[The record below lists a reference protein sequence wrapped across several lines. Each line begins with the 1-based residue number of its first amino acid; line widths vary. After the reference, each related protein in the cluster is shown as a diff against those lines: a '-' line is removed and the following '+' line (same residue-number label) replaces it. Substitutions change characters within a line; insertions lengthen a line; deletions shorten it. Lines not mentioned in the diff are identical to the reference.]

1 MQIREISLKELDI
14 AFELV
19 KELRVDLEYDEFEDL
34 VYEMRHQEYKMFGIF
49 EKDKL
54 ITYAGLCVLVN
65 LYHKRH
71 LYLYDFVTTSS
82 LKSKGYGSKM
92 MEYLYDYARLRNCE
106 NFVLSSG
113 LQRKE
118 AHRFYEREGFNK
130 KSYLFVKTLH
140 VSI

>member
-19 KELRVDLEYDEFEDL
+19 KELRTELEYGEFEDL
-34 VYEMRHQEYKMFGIF
+34 IYEMRHQEYKMFGIF
-49 EKDKL
+49 EKEKL
-54 ITYAGLCVLVN
+54 ITYAGLSILVN

-82 LKSKGYGSKM
+82 LKYNGYGTKM

-113 LQRKE
+113 LHRKE
-118 AHRFYEREGFNK
+118 AHKFYEKEGFEK
-130 KSYLFVKTLH
+130 KSFLFLKTL
-140 VSI
+140 S

>member
-49 EKDKL
+49 EQDRL
-54 ITYAGLCVLVN
+54 ITYAGLSVLVN

-71 LYLYDFVTTSS
+71 IYLYDFVTTSS
-82 LKSKGYGSKM
+82 LKNRGYGSKM
-92 MEYLYDYARLRNCE
+92 MQYLYDYARLRECE

-113 LQRKE
+113 LQREITHK
-118 AHRFYEREGFNK
+118 FYEKEGFNK
-130 KSYLFVKTLH
+130 KSFLFVKTLH
-140 VSI
+140 VRV